1 MRARSRRGLTRPCS
15 RSTLRRAESS
25 SLEHKP
31 PTVLRQ
37 CLALAV
43 RQTASLAAFYVPEQA
58 QGPRRMKVTLTLVNK
73 GRPLYEGVHDI
84 TDASSFGNAFAR
96 AWLEVQDQKLMQTT
110 SVGQLMEE

>member
-1 MRARSRRGLTRPCS
+1 
-15 RSTLRRAESS
+15 
-25 SLEHKP
+25 
-31 PTVLRQ
+31 VLRQ

-110 SVGQLMEE
+110 SVGQLMEEINDGVLDDLNGAEITFIKAQPTKKSG